1 MKQQFKTVLAVILF
15 TMIGSVVFCQEEK
28 PEVPKWHSEKGYW
41 VVESNIH
48 TPMDH
53 IIRFYNNDNVLL
65 YKEAVSGIKLD
76 PSKRKTKMKL
86 KKILESSVDTWQ
98 QAKVMEENKDY
109 VAKSLKK

>member
-1 MKQQFKTVLAVILF
+1 MKQQFKTVLTVILF
-15 TMIGSVVFCQEEK
+15 AFIGSAVFAQEEK

-76 PSKRKTKMKL
+76 PSKRKIKMKL
-86 KKILESSVDTWQ
+86 KKILESSVDAWQ
-98 QAKVMEENKDY
+98 QVKVNEESKDY
-109 VAKSLKK
+109 VARILKN

>member
-1 MKQQFKTVLAVILF
+1 MKQHFKTLLYVLLF
-15 TMIGSVVFCQEEK
+15 TMLSSSVMAQEDK
-28 PEVPKWHSEKGYW
+28 PETPKWYSEKGYW

-48 TPMDH
+48 TPLDH

-65 YKEAVSGIKLD
+65 YKESVSGIKLD